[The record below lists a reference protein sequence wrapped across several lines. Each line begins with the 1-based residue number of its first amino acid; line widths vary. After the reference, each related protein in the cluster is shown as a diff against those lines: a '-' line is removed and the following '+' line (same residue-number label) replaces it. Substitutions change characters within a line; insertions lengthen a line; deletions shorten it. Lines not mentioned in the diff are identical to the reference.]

1 MRAAGLATDQANSM
15 PLTGRGHPLLAV
27 FDPASVKIKAIISVK

>member
-15 PLTGRGHPLLAV
+15 PLTGRGHPMLAV
-27 FDPASVKIKAIISVK
+27 FDPASLKITGIFAVK

>member
-1 MRAAGLATDQANSM
+1 LSADAPTAL

-27 FDPASVKIKAIISVK
+27 FDPASLTIIAIFKAK

>member
-1 MRAAGLATDQANSM
+1 LNTM

-27 FDPASVKIKAIISVK
+27 FDPVTLKIIGLFKAK

>member
-1 MRAAGLATDQANSM
+1 MHAAGLATDQLNAM

-27 FDPASVKIKAIISVK
+27 FDPASATLTAIFKAN

>member
-1 MRAAGLATDQANSM
+1 MKAAGMADDQLDTM

-27 FDPASVKIKAIISVK
+27 IDPASLEIAAVFTAK